1 MYFDTLAEHSDT
13 VLRKVR
19 TTKLCFPVW
28 YRNFKIGF
36 KIGKKKN
43 LFMFAKSFS
52 ADINTLPTDFQM
64 ECLELQSDI
73 QLKSLITSLH
83 PTFIRPLL

>member
-1 MYFDTLAEHSDT
+1 
-13 VLRKVR
+13 
-19 TTKLCFPVW
+19 
-28 YRNFKIGF
+28 
-36 KIGKKKN
+36 
-43 LFMFAKSFS
+43 MFAKSFS